1 MTTAEGI
8 GKRIRQVRKTQ
19 DLTQQKFAEFL
30 GMKQNTIA
38 TYEMGRANPS
48 DPTIKSICREFG
60 INEEW
65 LRTGMGEMFAP
76 SPTSALDAL
85 ALEQKL
91 TYGEYIL
98 IEKMLH
104 LKREV
109 RQSILDYIVE
119 VAAAINS
126 DNIPIDYPAVPSPVT
141 LGGKTEQ
148 ELKDMVGK
156 HFQLE
161 KEAKEK
167 SEVS

>member
-1 MTTAEGI
+1 
-8 GKRIRQVRKTQ
+8 
-19 DLTQQKFAEFL
+19 
-30 GMKQNTIA
+30 MKQNSIA
-38 TYEMGRANPS
+38 LIESGKRNISEQA
-48 DPTIKSICREFG
+48 ILSICREFKVS
-60 INEEW
+60 EEW
-65 LRTGMGEMFAP
+65 LKTGIGEMFAP

-156 HFQLE
+156 HFHLE